1 MRRVLLACALALA
14 AWPGRAADVEQ
25 RFVTIGTDSVTSS
38 YYAAGGAV
46 CRMVNRARESHGLR
60 CAVEPTGGSVYN
72 LNTIRGGE
80 LDFGIVRSDRSFE
93 AQNGVARFEAQG
105 PFTELRAV
113 FALQPE
119 PLTILVRTDSAV
131 RRFADLRYRR
141 IALADPLSSARAS
154 TEAVLA
160 AFGWTAVDNVA
171 AGEGAGPLCDGR
183 VSALAFT
190 AAHPSSAVRQAFRCD
205 LRVLPVTGR
214 QADQVLAEY
223 PYYRRAEVPGG
234 HYPGNPA
241 YAASMG
247 PGAVLMASADTPEA
261 VVHALVRSV
270 FEDFARFHRLHPAL
284 YNLLAEE
291 MATRGYTAP
300 LHPGALRYYREQGW
314 R

>member
-1 MRRVLLACALALA
+1 MRGLLLACALALA

-72 LNTIRGGE
+72 LNTIRSGE

-93 AQNGVARFEAQG
+93 AQNGAARFEAQS

-113 FALQPE
+113 FALHSE
-119 PLTILVRTDSAV
+119 PLTVLVRADSAV

-141 IALADPLSSARAS
+141 IALADPLSSARLS
-154 TEAVLA
+154 TQAVLA
-160 AFGWTAVDNVA
+160 AFGWTAVDDVDT
-171 AGEGAGPLCDGR
+171 GAGPLCDGR
-183 VSALAFT
+183 VGALAFT
-190 AAHPSSAVRQAFRCD
+190 AAHPSAAVRQAFRCD

-214 QADQVLAEY
+214 SVDQVLAEY

-234 HYPGNPA
+234 LYPGNPA

-247 PGAVLMASADTPEA
+247 PGAVLMTSTAMPEEA
-261 VVHALVRSV
+261 VHALVRSV
-270 FEDFARFHRLHPAL
+270 FGDFARFHRLHPTL
-284 YNLLAEE
+284 YHLRAED